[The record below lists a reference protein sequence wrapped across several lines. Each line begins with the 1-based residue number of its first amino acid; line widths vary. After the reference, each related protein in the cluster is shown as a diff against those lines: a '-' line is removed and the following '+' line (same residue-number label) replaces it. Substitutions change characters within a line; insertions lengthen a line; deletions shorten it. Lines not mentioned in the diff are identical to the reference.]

1 MGIGRLRRAVVLWE
15 ARVVCAPDAK
25 RPSLQEVQDM
35 IDGDREWLDGSA
47 GSRQP
52 SVRGE
57 ILESWRR
64 SRLSGVD
71 ASHVGPVAGH
81 PDTDWRI
88 SRVGVPILE
97 SMAEMLVGANT
108 SLLLS
113 APDGTLLW
121 RWDENST
128 LRTKLNKSDA
138 VVGTRWS
145 EDVIGTNGLGTAL
158 ETARPITITGAEHYS
173 ESLHPFVC
181 AGAPIRHPV
190 TRRVTGVLSV
200 TSLVEHASPLMAPTL
215 LRLARDVEQE
225 LYSESSLH
233 EREMLQHFLAERR
246 RLRSAVVAVSAEV
259 FIANLAAT
267 GLQLDHADLWR
278 QIEEAPTSQ
287 VGRVLPGGSRVTA
300 LQPVLHNGEIV
311 GAVVVADEAAQTER
325 SRAAWSEGPPATYRS
340 WEDVAREVGVA
351 LARDGRV
358 LVSGEAGVGKRT
370 LVRTASGAESGTIE
384 LDCALVRAQG
394 TESWLADARRVL
406 GHHGDHTLVL
416 AHLEALDDTS
426 AHALA
431 AMLDVLE
438 RSGAR
443 IAATST
449 ITATGR
455 AVPQVLLDRFPLDE
469 VVVPPLRKRSQD
481 VLTRLENREPGT
493 PRLTRQ
499 ATELALRH
507 PWPGNDR
514 QLAEFR
520 RWLSRQQRAIVDVGD
535 LPVGW
540 RSAATRHNLSAI
552 QVAEA
557 EAITGALREADGNKS
572 AAADALG
579 ISRSSMYR
587 KMREYHLN

>member
-1 MGIGRLRRAVVLWE
+1 
-15 ARVVCAPDAK
+15 
-25 RPSLQEVQDM
+25 M
-35 IDGDREWLDGSA
+35 IDGDREWLNGSE
-47 GSRQP
+47 GSHAP

-97 SMAEMLVGANT
+97 SMAEMLIGANT

-128 LRTKLNKSDA
+128 LRSKLNKSSA

-158 ETARPITITGAEHYS
+158 ETAKPITITGAEHYS

-225 LYSESSLH
+225 LYSDSSLH

-267 GLQLDHADLWR
+267 GLKLDHSELWR
-278 QIEEAPTSQ
+278 QIAEAPTEQ
-287 VGRVLPGGSRVTA
+287 IGRVLACGSRVTA
-300 LQPVLHNGEIV
+300 LEPVLHNGEIV
-311 GAVVVADEAAQTER
+311 GAVVVAEDVASPRSER
-325 SRAAWSEGPPATYRS
+325 PRPGWADGRGSTHRS
-340 WEDVAREVGVA
+340 WEDVAREVGAA
-351 LARDGRV
+351 LARDNRV
-358 LVSGEAGVGKRT
+358 LVSGEVGVGKRT
-370 LVRTASGAESGTIE
+370 LIRSASGAEAGTVEI
-384 LDCALVRAQG
+384 DCALLPLQG
-394 TESWLADARRVL
+394 AERWLTEARDIL
-406 GHHGDHTLVL
+406 GHQGEHTVLL
-416 AHLEALDDTS
+416 AHLDALDEDS
-426 AHALA
+426 AHAVA
-431 AMLDVLE
+431 AMLDALE
-438 RSGAR
+438 GAGAR
-443 IAATST
+443 IAATRTTS
-449 ITATGR
+449 ATSHP
-455 AVPQVLLDRFPLDE
+455 VPQVILDRFPLDE
-469 VVVPPLRKRSQD
+469 VDVPPLRKRSED
-481 VLTRLENREPGT
+481 VLSRLANREPGT

-520 RWLSRQQRAIVDVGD
+520 RWLMRQQRAVVDVAD
-535 LPVGW
+535 LPAAW
-540 RSAATRHNLSAI
+540 RSSATRQNLSTI

-557 EAITGALREADGNKS
+557 EAIAGALRDADGNKS
-572 AAADALG
+572 AAASALG

>member
-1 MGIGRLRRAVVLWE
+1 
-15 ARVVCAPDAK
+15 
-25 RPSLQEVQDM
+25 M
-35 IDGDREWLDGSA
+35 IDGDREWLEGSA
-47 GSRQP
+47 NSRVP

-57 ILESWRR
+57 ILDSWRR

-71 ASHVGPVAGH
+71 ASHVGPVVGH

-88 SRVGVPILE
+88 SRVAIPVLE
-97 SMAEMLVGANT
+97 SMAEMLIGANT

-128 LRTKLNKSDA
+128 LRNKLNKSSA
-138 VVGTRWS
+138 VIGTRWS

-200 TSLVEHASPLMAPTL
+200 TSLVKHASPLMSPTL
-215 LRLARDVEQE
+215 LRLAHDVEQE

-246 RLRSAVVAVSAEV
+246 RLRSAVVAVSADV

-267 GLQLDHADLWR
+267 GLKLDHGELWR
-278 QIEEAPTSQ
+278 QIEEAPASQ
-287 VGRVLPGGSRVTA
+287 VGRVLAGGSRVTA
-300 LQPVLHNGEIV
+300 LQPVLHNGQII
-311 GAVVVADEAAQTER
+311 GAVVVAEDIAGAPPER
-325 SRAAWSEGPPATYRS
+325 LRPGWTDGPTSTYRS
-340 WEDVAREVGVA
+340 WEDVAREVGAA

-358 LVSGEAGVGKRT
+358 VVSGEVGVGKRT
-370 LVRTASGAESGTIE
+370 LIRSASGAEVGTIE
-384 LDCALVRAQG
+384 LDCALLQAQG
-394 TESWLADARRVL
+394 ATQWLTEAARVL
-406 GHHGDHTLVL
+406 SHHGEHTVVL
-416 AHLEALDDTS
+416 AHLEALDDDA

-431 AMLDVLE
+431 AMLDAVDG
-438 RSGAR
+438 SGAR
-443 IAATST
+443 VAATYT
-449 ITATGR
+449 ISATGR
-455 AVPQVLLDRFPLDE
+455 AAPQVMMDRFPIE
-469 VVVPPLRKRSQD
+469 SIEVPPLRKRSHD
-481 VLTRLENREPGT
+481 VAFRLANREPGT
-493 PRLTRQ
+493 ARLTQ
-499 ATELALRH
+499 PAIALALRH

-520 RWLSRQQRAIVDVGD
+520 RWLFRQQRALIDVGD
-535 LPVGW
+535 LPVAW
-540 RSAATRHNLSAI
+540 KAAATRQNLSTI

-557 EAITGALREADGNKS
+557 EAIAGALRDADGNKS
-572 AAADALG
+572 AAASALG

>member
-1 MGIGRLRRAVVLWE
+1 
-15 ARVVCAPDAK
+15 
-25 RPSLQEVQDM
+25 M
-35 IDGDREWLDGSA
+35 IDGDREWLEGSA
-47 GSRQP
+47 GSRVP

-57 ILESWRR
+57 ILESWHR

-71 ASHVGPVAGH
+71 ACHVGPVAGH

-128 LRTKLNKSDA
+128 LRNKLNKSSA
-138 VVGTRWS
+138 VIGTRWS

-158 ETARPITITGAEHYS
+158 ETAKPITITGAEHYS

-225 LYSESSLH
+225 LYSDSSQH

-267 GLQLDHADLWR
+267 GLQLDHAELWR
-278 QIEEAPTSQ
+278 QIEEAPMGQ
-287 VGRVLPGGSRVTA
+287 IGRVLPGGCRVTA
-300 LQPVLHNGEIV
+300 LQPVLHNGQIV
-311 GAVVVADEAAQTER
+311 GAVVVAEDASHSDRA
-325 SRAAWSEGPPATYRS
+325 RAARTKAPPSTYRS

-370 LVRTASGAESGTIE
+370 LVRSASGAEAGTIE
-384 LDCALVRAQG
+384 LDCSLVQARGSQWLTDAGSAL
-394 TESWLADARRVL
+394 S
-406 GHHGDHTLVL
+406 HHGDHTVVL
-416 AHLEALDDTS
+416 AHLEALHDGS
-426 AHALA
+426 AQVLA
-431 AMLDVLE
+431 AMLDAVE
-438 RSGAR
+438 QAGVRV
-443 IAATST
+443 AATYT
-449 ITATGR
+449 ISATSR
-455 AVPQVLLDRFPLDE
+455 PVPQVLLDRFPLDG
-469 VVVPPLRKRSQD
+469 VTVPPLRKRSQD
-481 VLTRLENREPGT
+481 VLARLENREPGT

-520 RWLSRQQRAIVDVGD
+520 RWLCRQQRANIDVGD
-535 LPVGW
+535 LPAGW
-540 RSAATRHNLSAI
+540 ASVATRQNLSAI
-552 QVAEA
+552 QVAESD
-557 EAITGALREADGNKS
+557 AIAGALREADGNKS

>member
-1 MGIGRLRRAVVLWE
+1 
-15 ARVVCAPDAK
+15 
-25 RPSLQEVQDM
+25 M

-47 GSRQP
+47 GSRVP
-52 SVRGE
+52 SVRDE
-57 ILESWRR
+57 ILESWHR

-71 ASHVGPVAGH
+71 ACHVGPVAGE

-128 LRTKLNKSDA
+128 LRSKLNKSSA

-158 ETARPITITGAEHYS
+158 ETAKPITITGAEHYS

-267 GLQLDHADLWR
+267 GLQLDHAALWR
-278 QIEEAPTSQ
+278 QIEDAPMSQ

-300 LQPVLHNGEIV
+300 LQPVLRHGEIV
-311 GAVVVADEAAQTER
+311 GAVVVAEDAAATQHER
-325 SRAAWSEGPPATYRS
+325 ARAARTDAATSIHRS
-340 WEDVAREVGVA
+340 WEDAAREVGVA

-358 LVSGEAGVGKRT
+358 LVTGEAGVGKRT
-370 LVRTASGAESGTIE
+370 LVRSASGDEAGTIE
-384 LDCALVRAQG
+384 LDCALLRTQG
-394 TESWLADARRVL
+394 PQQWLTEARRVL
-406 GHHGDHTLVL
+406 SHHGDHTVVL
-416 AHLEALDDTS
+416 AHLETLDDAS

-431 AMLDVLE
+431 AMLDALE
-438 RSGAR
+438 RTGTHV
-443 IAATST
+443 AAT
-449 ITATGR
+449 ATTSATSR
-455 AVPQVLLDRFPLDE
+455 AVPQVLLDRFPLDG
-469 VVVPPLRKRSQD
+469 VTVPPLRRRSQD
-481 VLTRLENREPGT
+481 VLARLENRESGT
-493 PRLTRQ
+493 PRLSRQ

-520 RWLSRQQRAIVDVGD
+520 RWLCRQQRAVIDVGD
-535 LPVGW
+535 LPAGW
-540 RSAATRHNLSAI
+540 KSAVTHHNLSAI

-557 EAITGALREADGNKS
+557 EAISSALREADGNKS

>member
-1 MGIGRLRRAVVLWE
+1 
-15 ARVVCAPDAK
+15 
-25 RPSLQEVQDM
+25 M

-47 GSRQP
+47 GSRPP

-64 SRLSGVD
+64 SRMSGVD

-97 SMAEMLVGANT
+97 SMADMLVGANT

-128 LRTKLNKSDA
+128 LRNKLNKSDA
-138 VVGTRWS
+138 VIGTRWS

-158 ETARPITITGAEHYS
+158 ETAKPITIAGAEHYS

-267 GLQLDHADLWR
+267 GLQLDHAELWH
-278 QIEEAPTSQ
+278 QIQDAPMGQ
-287 VGRVLPGGSRVTA
+287 VGRVLAGGARVTA
-300 LQPVLHNGEIV
+300 LQPVLHNGEII
-311 GAVVVADEAAQTER
+311 GAVVIAEDAASSESDR
-325 SRAAWSEGPPATYRS
+325 SRPAWTGAPSSTYRS

-351 LARDGRV
+351 LARDNRV
-358 LVSGEAGVGKRT
+358 LVRGEAGVGKRT
-370 LVRTASGAESGTIE
+370 LVRSASGAEVGTIE
-384 LDCALVRAQG
+384 LDCALLQAQG
-394 TESWLADARRVL
+394 SQQWLAEAQEVL
-406 GHHGDHTLVL
+406 SRHGDHAVVL
-416 AHLEALDDTS
+416 AHLESLDDAS
-426 AHALA
+426 AHSLG
-431 AMLDVLE
+431 AMLDAIE
-438 RSGAR
+438 WSGAR
-443 IAATST
+443 IAATAT
-449 ITATGR
+449 ISPTSR
-455 AVPQVLLDRFPLDE
+455 DVPQVLLDRFPLDG

-481 VLTRLENREPGT
+481 VLARLENREPGT
-493 PRLTRQ
+493 PRLTRP

-520 RWLSRQQRAIVDVGD
+520 RWLCRQQRAVVDVGD
-535 LPVGW
+535 LPAGW
-540 RSAATRHNLSAI
+540 RAAATRHNLSAI

-557 EAITGALREADGNKS
+557 EAIAAALRESDGNKS

>member
-1 MGIGRLRRAVVLWE
+1 
-15 ARVVCAPDAK
+15 
-25 RPSLQEVQDM
+25 M
-35 IDGDREWLDGSA
+35 IDGDREWLDGSV
-47 GSRQP
+47 GSQAP

-121 RWDENST
+121 RWDENTT
-128 LRTKLNKSDA
+128 LRSKLNKSDA
-138 VVGTRWS
+138 VVGTQWS

-158 ETARPITITGAEHYS
+158 ETARPITITGTEHYS

-181 AGAPIRHPV
+181 AAAPIRHPV

-225 LYSESSLH
+225 LYSDSSMH

-267 GLQLDHADLWR
+267 GLKLDHAELWR
-278 QIEEAPTSQ
+278 QIEEAPMSQ
-287 VGRVLPGGSRVTA
+287 VGRVLACGSRVTA
-300 LQPVLHNGEIV
+300 LQPVIHSGQII
-311 GAVVVADEAAQTER
+311 GAVVVAEDVATAHPER
-325 SRAAWSEGPPATYRS
+325 LRPGWADGRPTTHRS
-340 WEDVAREVGVA
+340 WEDVAREVGGA
-351 LARDGRV
+351 LARDHRV

-370 LVRTASGAESGTIE
+370 LVRCASGAEAGIIE
-384 LDCALVRAQG
+384 IDCALLQVQGAQR
-394 TESWLADARRVL
+394 WLAEARLVL
-406 GHHGDHTLVL
+406 THHGEQTVLL
-416 AHLEALDDTS
+416 AHLDALDEDT

-431 AMLDVLE
+431 AMLDGLE
-438 RSGAR
+438 GPTGLDGPSTPR
-443 IAATST
+443 IAATFTTSST
-449 ITATGR
+449 SR
-455 AVPQVLLDRFPLDE
+455 PVHRVMLDRFPLDE
-469 VVVPPLRKRSQD
+469 IKVPPLRKRSED
-481 VLTRLENREPGT
+481 VLARLSNREPGT
-493 PRLTRQ
+493 PRLNRQ
-499 ATELALRH
+499 AFEFALRH

-520 RWLSRQQRAIVDVGD
+520 RWLCRQQRPLIDVVD
-535 LPVGW
+535 LPNGI
-540 RSAATRHNLSAI
+540 RSSASRQHLSAI
-552 QVAEA
+552 QMAEA
-557 EAITGALREADGNKS
+557 EAIGGALRDANGNKS
-572 AAADALG
+572 AAASALG